1 MVAWA
6 ALGKA
11 AMGGLKGGA
20 KKVATNKLLNK
31 KKQRPK
37 KRTSGKEVSEGI
49 IKNEKGEGKKGGSLA
64 VRPRMGLVATAKD
77 FDSVSTTAGESDIV
91 IIRKQVIQV
100 RDILKDTHSAKQAER
115 ASQKKAGQ
123 GEKRKDREDKIE
135 KSKVKPTQPKTGIKM
150 PKMGA
155 NIGNFFAWLAF
166 GVILNKL
173 WQFLPELIKVGK
185 IVGPIAKFIGGVI
198 EKTFGLVVGS
208 IELAYAG
215 VDKLKELIVG
225 IGGEGAGK
233 LFDKFG
239 RLFTQVMNGALIAA
253 SIGALIGGGRRFRGK
268 GPKGPKG
275 PKPKW
280 QKKLQQKWKGS
291 RVGKFIRNQK
301 AGLTKFTRK
310 ISRGPIGKTF
320 KALRPKNISKW
331 IKSGGVDKAL
341 KGGVKNIRNFARSP
355 VKNIQKLTRKIKPAK
370 TLQKVTKN
378 IQNITK
384 KIKPGKT
391 IQKVTKNI
399 TQNLKKIKPGKTIQN
414 LTKKIK
420 PVKTFQNLTRN
431 IKPVKTFQNLTRN
444 IKPGQTIQNLT
455 KNIKPGQAI
464 QNVTKNIQNIK
475 PGQALQRI
483 NPFKGMNLGKKA
495 GNLLKSAKQMGS
507 KALAGLDNWAKN
519 QMGKLGTMWKGAKA
533 WGAQQAAKLG
543 NIAKLAKNPRKLME
557 VMKGKL
563 MQSIDDI
570 VKKNKTL
577 KNLLKLAKNPKK
589 ISGAIKGMLNTAGKS
604 KGMLNFQKALSRAK
618 AAKVGGVDK
627 LIAAVMAL
635 INYTTGGESPINAIV
650 KAVSGMLGYAAG
662 FAIGAPF
669 GGMPGFI
676 TGMAGG
682 ALGELAGFGL
692 LKVMATTLP
701 KLTQIVDPI
710 MGAGPDGDGRPLL
723 RDPSGPVDHMMGSSK
738 EEGKKAETSPKTSQ
752 TNKEVKVG
760 KKTLDL
766 SKPMGGLSRDEW
778 TNDLTSSERN
788 MINRR
793 MRHYADKNIGD
804 TIKSNRTV
812 SPAEGLD
819 TKPSYGSGGFV
830 PVENTTT
837 YIQPIEV

>member
-1 MVAWA
+1 MWVT
-6 ALGKA
+6 LGKQL
-11 AMGGLKGGA
+11 LKSGV
-20 KKVATNKLLNK
+20 KKVAKDRILNK
-31 KKQRPK
+31 KKTK
-37 KRTSGKEVSEGI
+37 KKASGKEVSEGI
-49 IKNEKGEGKKGGSLA
+49 MNKGKDEKGGALA
-64 VRPRMGLVATAKD
+64 VRPTTPLVHSAKD
-77 FDSVSTTAGESDIV
+77 FDPVSTTPGESDIL
-91 IIRKQVIQV
+91 IIKKQVIQV

-115 ASQKKAGQ
+115 VSQKKAKQ

-135 KSKVKPTQPKTGIKM
+135 KSKVEPTKPKAGIKM
-150 PKMGA
+150 PKLGGG
-155 NIGNFFAWLAF
+155 IGNFFAWLAF

-173 WQFLPELIKVGK
+173 WQFLPALIKVGK

-431 IKPVKTFQNLTRN
+431 IKPGL
-444 IKPGQTIQNLT
+444 TIQNLT

-627 LIAAVMAL
+627 LNAAVMAL

-738 EEGKKAETSPKTSQ
+738 EEGKKAETSPKTSK
-752 TNKEVKVG
+752 TNKEVRVG

-793 MRHYADKNIGD
+793 MRHYADKNIGE

>member
-1 MVAWA
+1 MVTV
-6 ALGKA
+6 LFPN
-11 AMGGLKGGA
+11 L
-20 KKVATNKLLNK
+20 
-31 KKQRPK
+31 
-37 KRTSGKEVSEGI
+37 
-49 IKNEKGEGKKGGSLA
+49 
-64 VRPRMGLVATAKD
+64 
-77 FDSVSTTAGESDIV
+77 
-91 IIRKQVIQV
+91 
-100 RDILKDTHSAKQAER
+100 QAETN
-115 ASQKKAGQ
+115 AMYALNGVL
-123 GEKRKDREDKIE
+123 D
-135 KSKVKPTQPKTGIKM
+135 IKHC
-150 PKMGA
+150 
-155 NIGNFFAWLAF
+155 
-166 GVILNKL
+166 
-173 WQFLPELIKVGK
+173 
-185 IVGPIAKFIGGVI
+185 
-198 EKTFGLVVGS
+198 
-208 IELAYAG
+208 
-215 VDKLKELIVG
+215 
-225 IGGEGAGK
+225 
-233 LFDKFG
+233 
-239 RLFTQVMNGALIAA
+239 
-253 SIGALIGGGRRFRGK
+253 
-268 GPKGPKG
+268 
-275 PKPKW
+275 
-280 QKKLQQKWKGS
+280 
-291 RVGKFIRNQK
+291 
-301 AGLTKFTRK
+301 
-310 ISRGPIGKTF
+310 
-320 KALRPKNISKW
+320 
-331 IKSGGVDKAL
+331 
-341 KGGVKNIRNFARSP
+341 
-355 VKNIQKLTRKIKPAK
+355 
-370 TLQKVTKN
+370 
-378 IQNITK
+378 
-384 KIKPGKT
+384 
-391 IQKVTKNI
+391 
-399 TQNLKKIKPGKTIQN
+399 
-414 LTKKIK
+414 
-420 PVKTFQNLTRN
+420 
-431 IKPVKTFQNLTRN
+431 
-444 IKPGQTIQNLT
+444 QTIQNLT

-819 TKPSYGSGGFV
+819 TKHSYGSGGFV